1 MRQRLFRPTVA
12 GTLAVLLILPGL
24 LWLGTWQLRRAD
36 EKRDWQERL
45 QRGAATTQLLTAGNA
60 STMPLLQQVA
70 VQGRYD
76 SACQVLLDN
85 MPAPQS
91 GKPGFLVLTP
101 LRMGDGSLVLVNR
114 GWAALGRTRQ
124 ALPDVG
130 VDSSERSVRGLV
142 AELPQPGLRMGSAE
156 VAAVTWPKVLN
167 FPTME
172 QLRALYG
179 PRLLPRI
186 VLLDIGEPD
195 GLLRDWSHVGGDRFG
210 PDRHLAYA
218 VQWFGLAL
226 TLVVIY
232 LVLGYTRAQRSDL
245 Q

>member
-12 GTLAVLLILPGL
+12 GTLAVLLLLPGL
-24 LWLGTWQLRRAD
+24 LLLGTWQLHRAD
-36 EKRDWQERL
+36 EKRDWQARL
-45 QRGAATTQLLTAGNA
+45 QRGAATTQLLTADNA
-60 STMPLLQQVA
+60 GTLPSLQQIT

-76 SACQVLLDN
+76 GARQVLLDN

-91 GKPGFLVLTP
+91 GQPGYSVLTP
-101 LRMGDGSLVLVNR
+101 LRTGDGHLVLVNR
-114 GWAALGRTRQ
+114 GWVALGRTRA
-124 ALPDVG
+124 ALPDIA
-130 VDSSERSVRGLV
+130 VDSNERSVRGLI
-142 AELPQPGLRMGSAE
+142 ADPPRPGMRMGH
-156 VAAVTWPKVLN
+156 AAAAATWPQVLN

-179 PRLLPRI
+179 ARLLPRI
-186 VLLDIGEPD
+186 VLLDIAEPD

-210 PDRHLAYA
+210 PERHLAYA

-226 TLVVIY
+226 TLAVIY
-232 LVLGYTRAQRSDL
+232 LVLGYKRAQRSDL